1 MRSRKVRFP
10 LKDENDPKDP
20 TYYQLNYA
28 HQQWDIAYEQWGAG
42 ALLAHALKYI
52 MRAGKKPTSP
62 MLRDVRNAINYL
74 QHLEEKL
81 IEELKK
87 NERKD

>member
-1 MRSRKVRFP
+1 M
-10 LKDENDPKDP
+10 DENNPKDP
-20 TYYQLNYA
+20 TYYQLNYE

-52 MRAGKKPTSP
+52 MRAGKKPASS

-81 IEELKK
+81 VQELGK